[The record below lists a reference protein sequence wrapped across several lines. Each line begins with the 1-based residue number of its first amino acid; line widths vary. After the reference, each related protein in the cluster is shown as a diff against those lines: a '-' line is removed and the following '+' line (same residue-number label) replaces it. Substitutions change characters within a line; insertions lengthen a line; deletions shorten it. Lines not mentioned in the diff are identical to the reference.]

1 MAMYTQSDNADED
14 DGWMAEIN
22 TTPLVDVMLVLLI
35 IFLLTIPVVSATVNL
50 NLPVQTAQRRD
61 TSGDYVVISVDRV
74 GNLYFNEV
82 FAADL
87 QALSGYLGQVA
98 ARSPQPELHI
108 RADANAPYA
117 YIGQIIDTAQGYGF
131 AKVGLITEPLPEAER
146 TSRAKP

>member
-1 MAMYTQSDNADED
+1 MAMYTASDGSDDE

-50 NLPVQTAQRRD
+50 NLPIETAQRRD

-74 GNLYFNEV
+74 GNLYFNEN
-82 FAADL
+82 FAPDI
-87 QALSGYLGQVA
+87 QALSSYIGQVA
-98 ARSPQPELHI
+98 NRSPQPELHI

-117 YIGQIIDTAQGYGF
+117 FVSQIIDTAQGYGF
-131 AKVGLITEPLPEAER
+131 AKVGLITEPVQESQARGAP
-146 TSRAKP
+146 

>member
-1 MAMYTQSDNADED
+1 MAMYTNQDDDD

-35 IFLLTIPVVSATVNL
+35 IFLLTIPVVSATVAL
-50 NLPVQTAQRRD
+50 NLPVENAQRRD

-82 FAADL
+82 FAPDL
-87 QALSGYLGQVA
+87 QALSGLIGQVA
-98 ARSPQPELHI
+98 VRNPQPELHI
-108 RADANAPYA
+108 RADANAPYI

-131 AKVGLITEPLPEAER
+131 AKVGLITEPVQEAAVR
-146 TSRAKP
+146 NTP